1 MTSPDD
7 STVEAKLFKQ
17 IEEIDHRLAELHAE
31 KSALQRLLLKV
42 RRENVAAHDVAR
54 KNSFNRILIENKIL
68 ETLGDVGGTVSSRNL
83 LRLARGVI
91 YDLKE
96 STFRSYLHRMKAR
109 GLIQPSGTSR
119 GFWMLPNKA

>member
-7 STVEAKLFKQ
+7 STVEAKLFEQ
-17 IEEIDHRLAELHAE
+17 IKEIDHRLAELNAE

-42 RRENVAAHDVAR
+42 RRENLAAHDVAR

-68 ETLGDVGGTVSSRNL
+68 ETLGDDGGAVSSRDL
-83 LRLARGVI
+83 LRLARDVI

-109 GLIQPSGTSR
+109 GLIQPSRTSR